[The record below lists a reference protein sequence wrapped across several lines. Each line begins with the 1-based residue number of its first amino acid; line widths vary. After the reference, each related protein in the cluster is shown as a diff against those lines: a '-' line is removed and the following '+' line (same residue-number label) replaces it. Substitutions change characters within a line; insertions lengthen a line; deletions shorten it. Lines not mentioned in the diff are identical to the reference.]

1 MNTGGML
8 RSFRVS
14 NHQSLRDETELSLL
28 PASDKD
34 RAVVPVAAIFGSNA
48 AGKSSLLSA
57 LKFMQSAVKLSFAT
71 WEPDAG
77 VRRTP
82 FRLSPRSLLE
92 PSTYVADL
100 MLDWVP
106 HVYGFTV
113 DDEKV
118 VSEWLYTYQKRRRKV
133 VFERTGNDVEFGP
146 GGAEA
151 KARNK
156 FIVGM
161 LRSNALFV
169 STAAQAGHPDVTP
182 VYDWFARRVQFL

>member
-28 PASDKD
+28 PANDKD

-57 LKFMQSAVKLSFAT
+57 LKFMQTAVKLSFAS

-82 FRLSPRSLLE
+82 FRLAPQSLLE
-92 PSTYVADL
+92 PSVYVAD
-100 MLDWVP
+100 MVIDWVP
-106 HVYGFTV
+106 HVYGFAV
-113 DDEKV
+113 DDERIV
-118 VSEWLYTYQKRRRKV
+118 AEWLYTYTKRRKKV
-133 VFERTGNDVEFGP
+133 VFE
-146 GGAEA
+146 
-151 KARNK
+151 
-156 FIVGM
+156 
-161 LRSNALFV
+161 
-169 STAAQAGHPDVTP
+169 
-182 VYDWFARRVQFL
+182 